1 MSNKSLRIIF
11 MLAVLCT
18 VLVIITQFFWL
29 RKAYDLEKSL
39 FNTHVTTALKNVAV
53 QLRASNNNKSPVD
66 SIVTQ
71 VSDNTFTVKIDDKID
86 SISLEQLL
94 KRELLGQQIKTD
106 FEYSVYDCETE
117 KMKYGKYVSFKN
129 KFEVRDLHDSIPSI
143 PQSKKGNNYFVV
155 DFPLLSEFLNREM
168 INWFIS
174 SGVLVLFLLILAY
187 AIFIIFR
194 QKRLSEIQKDFVN
207 NMTHEFKTPLATIKI
222 SSEVLKN
229 PNIVNNPERL
239 LNYATIINNET
250 LHLTHQV
257 ERVLQMAK
265 SDRDKLELNIE
276 TVALKPMLLEIIDKT
291 YKPLI
296 RTRGGDIR
304 VFFKPDDVSINIDRL
319 HMKNVISN
327 LLDNAIKY
335 CIRNPEIDIRCEDTG
350 AGVNISIQ
358 DNGIGISKEN
368 TKHIFNKFYR
378 IPTGNLH
385 DVKGFGLGLNYVKLI
400 CKLHGG
406 SISVKSELEKGS
418 EFCIFIPKSLNKK

>member
-18 VLVIITQFFWL
+18 VLVIITQFFWI
-29 RKAYDLEKSL
+29 RKAYDLEKSI
-39 FNTHVTTALKNVAV
+39 FNTHVTSALKNVAV
-53 QLRASNNNKSPVD
+53 QLRALNNNKSPVD

-71 VSDNTFTVKIDDKID
+71 VSDNYYTVKVDDKID
-86 SISLEQLL
+86 STVLEHLL
-94 KRELLGQQIKTD
+94 KRELLAQQIKTD

-117 KMKYGKYVSFKN
+117 NMRYGKYVSFKKN
-129 KFEVRDLHDSIPSI
+129 VEIEVIPDKTVFPRTI
-143 PQSKKGNNYFVV
+143 KGNNYFGVN
-155 DFPLLSEFLNREM
+155 FPLLNDFLNQEM
-168 INWFIS
+168 ISWFIS

-229 PNIVNNPERL
+229 PNIINNPERL

-276 TVALKPMLLEIIDKT
+276 TVALKPMLLDIIDKT
-291 YKPLI
+291 YKPLL

-304 VFFKPDDVSINIDRL
+304 IFFKPDDVSINIDRL

-335 CIRNPEIDIRCEDTG
+335 CVRNPEIDIRCEDTG
-350 AGVNISIQ
+350 AGINISIK

-368 TKHIFNKFYR
+368 IKHIFNKFYR

-406 SISVKSELEKGS
+406 SVSVKSELEKGS